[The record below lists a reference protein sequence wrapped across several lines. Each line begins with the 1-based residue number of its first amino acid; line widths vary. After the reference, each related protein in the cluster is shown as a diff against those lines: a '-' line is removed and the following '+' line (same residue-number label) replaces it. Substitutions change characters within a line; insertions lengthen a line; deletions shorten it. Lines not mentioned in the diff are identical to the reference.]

1 MSEAQPPQ
9 DAAGALQ
16 AALAAMRRDGAWR
29 VDPARF
35 HWLEA
40 LSRRLHGQPEAV
52 RRILQAKLETAVAD
66 YAARIAPAS
75 HAAGDVRGTVPRPA
89 AQPAVVAGS
98 TPLAQLNRSIRSGA
112 RADPGAA
119 RGETQPPDELA
130 SVRRFRR
137 AWSATRS
144 QQQVAQAALRKPANA
159 GPLNSHAL
167 VLDSLALMRELSPD
181 YLRRF
186 LLHVEALQWL
196 EQAREQFAPPRP
208 APAAKATRAKPAAP
222 AAARRRRAKK

>member
-9 DAAGALQ
+9 DAAGALR

-29 VDPARF
+29 IDPARF

-52 RRILQAKLETAVAD
+52 RRILQARLEAAVAA
-66 YAARIAPAS
+66 YAARLAAAPPP
-75 HAAGDVRGTVPRPA
+75 AGNVRGLHPVAAPLPA
-89 AQPAVVAGS
+89 ATGS
-98 TPLAQLNRSIRSGA
+98 EPLVQLNRAIRDA
-112 RADPGAA
+112 RPPGAA
-119 RGETQPPDELA
+119 ALPGESQQPDELA

-137 AWSATRS
+137 AWSASRS

-167 VLDSLALMRELSPD
+167 VLDSLELMRELSPD

-186 LLHVEALQWL
+186 LLHVESLQWL
-196 EQAREQFAPPRP
+196 EQAREQAAPQRA
-208 APAAKATRAKPAAP
+208 APAGKTRAAKPAA
-222 AAARRRRAKK
+222 AARRGRGRK